1 MIARST
7 FPALGGEATVAAEER
22 WLDLARRAVEAEVRA
37 VDEACSR
44 FRPDSELSLLNGA
57 AGRPFSASPLLI
69 QALEAALRAARQ
81 TGGAVDPTVGGAMLR
96 IGYDEDFEVLPEQ
109 RPGTP
114 LPPLPVPGWKVVR
127 LDSARRTVTVPEGV
141 SLDLG
146 ATAKALAAD
155 RAAAA
160 AYEAAVGGGT
170 GVLVSL
176 SGDLAAA
183 GPSPPDGWTVLLA
196 EDHRGAPDGAGPR
209 ITIRSGGVATSGTG
223 VRRWRVG
230 GEERHHL
237 VNPSTGLPS
246 HSRWRTV
253 SVAAASCVDANAAST
268 AAIVMSESAEEW
280 LLARRLPARLVGT
293 SGEVRAIGGWPPDQ
307 PA

>member
-1 MIARST
+1 M
-7 FPALGGEATVAAEER
+7 ATEER
-22 WLDLARRAVEAEVRA
+22 CLDVARRAVEAEVRA
-37 VDEACSR
+37 IDEACSR

-69 QALEAALRAARQ
+69 EALEAALRAARQ

-96 IGYDEDFEVLPEQ
+96 IGYDEDFDVLPEQ
-109 RPGTP
+109 RPAAP
-114 LPPLPVPGWKVVR
+114 LLPLPVPGWWVVQ
-127 LDSARRTVTVPEGV
+127 LDGTRRTVSMPEGV
-141 SLDLG
+141 RLDLG

-160 AYEAAVGGGT
+160 AHGEAGA

-183 GPSPPDGWTVLLA
+183 GPSPPEGWTILLA
-196 EDHRGAPDGAGPR
+196 EDHRGAPDGAGSR
-209 ITIRSGGVATSGTG
+209 ITVRSGGLATSSTS
-223 VRRWRVG
+223 VRRWRFG
-230 GEERHHL
+230 GEVRHH
-237 VNPSTGLPS
+237 VVDPRTGLPS
-246 HSRWRTV
+246 QSRWRTV
-253 SVAAASCVDANAAST
+253 SVAAARCVDANAAST

-280 LLARRLPARLVGT
+280 LLARRLPARLVGR